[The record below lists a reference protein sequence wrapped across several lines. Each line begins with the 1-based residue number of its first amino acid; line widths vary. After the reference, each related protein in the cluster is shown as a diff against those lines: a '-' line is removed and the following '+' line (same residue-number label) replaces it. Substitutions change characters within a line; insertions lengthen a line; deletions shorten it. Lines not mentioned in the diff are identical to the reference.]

1 MELFGS
7 EDGRKALT
15 GPKPTQE
22 AIEAVRGHIG
32 KKRGKTGNQ
41 SVLDPCQ
48 HHNPTASR
56 EKQRVNTSSAPDAKK
71 ETTPTNTTQ
80 PTPTN
85 PLTPWWDKPG
95 HNQPGEE
102 IPPPHDHC
110 VSLSTT
116 GWHPDMTG
124 HPATITHGHK
134 PRLATIRLPCPFTP
148 HIGVQTM
155 DTHRHLY
162 LAPEHIF
169 IHETSQ

>member
-1 MELFGS
+1 MPMPQP
-7 EDGRKALT
+7 DRKP
-15 GPKPTQE
+15 GE
-22 AIEAVRGHIG
+22 
-32 KKRGKTGNQ
+32 
-41 SVLDPCQ
+41 
-48 HHNPTASR
+48 TAREYLMRTRR
-56 EKQRVNTSSAPDAKK
+56 EKKNHTNKQPP
-71 ETTPTNTTQ
+71 TTHERNPHSD
-80 PTPTN
+80 

-102 IPPPHDHC
+102 ITPPHDHC